1 MSEVQIGGSN
11 GEEEAPMRSEIRSHF
26 GFLHLGWVVGILF
39 VAIVAGLVV
48 GLTIN

>member
-11 GEEEAPMRSEIRSHF
+11 GDEEAPMRSDIRSQF
-26 GFLHLGWVVGILF
+26 GFSHLGWVVGILF